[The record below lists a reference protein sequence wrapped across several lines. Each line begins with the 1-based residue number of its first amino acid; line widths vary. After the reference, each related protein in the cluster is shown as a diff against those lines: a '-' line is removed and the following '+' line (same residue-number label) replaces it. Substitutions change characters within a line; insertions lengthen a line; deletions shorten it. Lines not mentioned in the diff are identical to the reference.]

1 MARTQDAIAR
11 LRKQTQAAK
20 TASAVTNTMAPGEI
34 RYATWNGSFHL
45 IKADKRG
52 DATFKLTNF
61 IAEICEEITEFDG
74 AKTNKVFRISGQLEN
89 GQPLP
94 EIDIA
99 ADKLEGMAW
108 VTEHW
113 GSAAQIQVG
122 ARFKDHVLAAI
133 KQHSRPKHTSV
144 ALHTGWVQD
153 RDTHSYL
160 TGSGAITAQCF
171 DKTQETKLHGSLQN
185 YILPSP
191 DAEKISAQNIGQL
204 FGDFETLLPG
214 GVGLL
219 CLGAVFRAV
228 LSHFEPTT
236 VSVYLAGVTGTRKSA
251 VAGVLQSFWGKN
263 LDGNNLPANWSSTGN
278 SLEKQAFLTKD
289 AMLVIDDFVARGTPA
304 EVARV
309 HRTAEQLLRGQA
321 NQAGRQRLT
330 STAEL
335 REAYHSRGLIVATGE
350 DIPNGHSLQARTV
363 LIGIER
369 GGVKL
374 DALTELQEKGQ
385 SGELSQVMSN
395 FIQWIAIMA
404 FTGNFSGTFVQQ
416 RRRKLKTEIGQGGH
430 TRTPHNLAELLCG
443 LSVFLLWAKSIKF
456 IGENDEKR
464 IMQAATSSAKT
475 LSLVQA
481 EVDHE
486 SSDAQRFIDLMRSAL
501 QTGRAHVASMSG
513 MRPRYHLS
521 LGWRDETAPKGEVL
535 ERSQGDRIGWVD
547 DRYLYIE
554 LSSAMAVVKR
564 LSTDLGNH
572 LGASGRAI
580 SKALKEANWLAI
592 TDEGRNTVKVT
603 CAGSRRQVLCLDL
616 NQVMDLEIDETA
628 SSYEEDQR
636 NIPF

>member
-1 MARTQDAIAR
+1 MARVQDNITR
-11 LRKQTQAAK
+11 LRKQTEAAK
-20 TASAVTNTMAPGEI
+20 AALAVTKTMTPGEI
-34 RYATWNGSFHL
+34 RYATWNGSFHV
-45 IKADKRG
+45 IKAEKRG
-52 DATFKLTNF
+52 DATFKLSNF
-61 IAEICEEITEFDG
+61 TAEICEEITEFDG
-74 AKTNKVFRISGQLEN
+74 AKTDKVFRISGQLEN

-94 EIDIA
+94 EIDLP
-99 ADKLEGMAW
+99 ADKLEGMTW

-113 GSAAQIQVG
+113 GSAAQINVG
-122 ARFKDHVLAAI
+122 TKFKDHVLAAM
-133 KQHSRPKHTSV
+133 KQHSQPKHTHV
-144 ALHTGWVQD
+144 ALHTGWVQN
-153 RDTHSYL
+153 RDEHIYL
-160 TGSGAITAQCF
+160 TGSGAITAQGL
-171 DKTQETKLHGSLQN
+171 DQMRETKLCGSLQD
-185 YILPSP
+185 YDLPP
-191 DAEKISAQNIGQL
+191 PYAEEISAQDIEHL
-204 FGDFETLLPG
+204 IGDFEMLLPG

-251 VAGVLQSFWGKN
+251 VAGVLQSFWGKELN
-263 LDGNNLPANWSSTGN
+263 GSNLPANWSSTGN

-289 AMLVIDDFVARGTPA
+289 ALLVVDDFVARGTPA

-363 LIGIER
+363 LIGIEKC
-369 GGVKL
+369 GVNL
-374 DALTELQEKGQ
+374 DTLTELQEKGQ

-404 FTGNFSGTFVQQ
+404 FTGNFGGTFVQQ
-416 RRRKLKTEIGQGGH
+416 RRRRLKTEIGQGGH
-430 TRTPHNLAELLCG
+430 TRTPYNLAELLCG
-443 LSVFLLWAKSIKF
+443 LSVFLLWAKSIKL
-456 IGENDEKR
+456 IDENDEKR
-464 IMQAATSSAKT
+464 IMQMATSSAKT
-475 LSLVQA
+475 LALAQA

-486 SSDAQRFIDLMRSAL
+486 SSDAQRFIDLMKSAL

-521 LGWRDETAPKGEVL
+521 LGWRDETAPKGDVL

-554 LSSAMAVVKR
+554 LSSALAVVKR

-616 NQVMDLEIDETA
+616 NQVMDLQIDEKA
-628 SSYEEDQR
+628 SSYDEDLR